1 MTEVLADVPEVA
13 LKDSAK
19 SPSLGS
25 IDGSGTLCG
34 EKTWPEDTL
43 HSYSSM

>member
-13 LKDSAK
+13 LKDSGE

-34 EKTWPEDTL
+34 ERTRPEDTM
-43 HSYSSM
+43 HSYSSV